1 MLNQQDRHA
10 QVQPALQNRRSFLC
24 ATAAA
29 AGLTLRPASAD
40 PQDPAALTLKAA
52 SALLRRKA
60 VSSVELTQA
69 CLHRIDRYNSA
80 LNAFITI
87 TGEQALKSARDMDSE
102 LRRGKFRGALHGI
115 PVALKDNIATA
126 GIRTTAASELFKDNV
141 PSEDAEAVRK
151 LKLAGA
157 VILGKLNLQEFAYGG
172 TSDVSYFGAVHNPWA
187 LDHISGGSSGG
198 SAAAVAADLCFG
210 ALGTDTGGSIR
221 IPSSY
226 CGVAGL
232 KATYGRVSLRGVI
245 PLSWTLDHCGPI
257 CRTVEDTSLMLQAI
271 AGYGQLDPASVDVP
285 IPAYGHAFELETS
298 KLRLGIPRS
307 PFFENLDPEVA
318 NATEAGL
325 AVLRK
330 ITTHVADVSLLQ
342 SFPATFPLFL
352 TIVGPEALAYHA
364 KSVVEF
370 PNRYQ
375 PLTRERLTQAINTN
389 AAAYAGALHQTYL
402 VRREIKSIFSS
413 IDLLVTPTMP
423 KPAETFAESKS
434 FDQFGLQNTSP
445 FDVYGLPAI
454 TVPCGFTSSGLPI
467 GLQIAGAPWAEE
479 TILALAHAYERET
492 EWHKSRPKLSPA

>member
-1 MLNQQDRHA
+1 MSNEQHRH
-10 QVQPALQNRRSFLC
+10 VPLESALHSRRSFLG

-29 AGLTLRPASAD
+29 AGLTLKPASAG

-52 SALLRRKA
+52 SELLRRKA

-69 CLHRIDRYNSA
+69 CLHRIDRYNST

-87 TGEQALKSARDMDSE
+87 TGEQALKSARDMDRE
-102 LRRGKFRGALHGI
+102 LRRGKWRGALHGI
-115 PVALKDNIATA
+115 PVALKDNIDTA
-126 GIRTTAASELFKDNV
+126 GIRTTAASELFKDKV

-157 VILGKLNLQEFAYGG
+157 VILGKLNLHEFAYGG
-172 TSDVSYFGAVHNPWA
+172 TSDVSYFGPVHNAWA

-226 CGVAGL
+226 CGVTGL
-232 KATYGRVSLRGVI
+232 KPTYGRVSLRGAI

-257 CRTVEDTSLMLQAI
+257 CRTVEDASLMLQVI
-271 AGYGQLDPASVDVP
+271 AGYDQLDPASLDVP
-285 IPAYGHAFELETS
+285 VGDYRRAFELETA

-318 NATEAGL
+318 KAMEAGL

-330 ITTHVADVSLLQ
+330 ITTHVTDFSLPQ
-342 SFPATFPLFL
+342 GFPPTFPLFL
-352 TIVGPEALAYHA
+352 AIVGTEALAYHA
-364 KSVVEF
+364 KSVIEF

-375 PLTRERLTQAINTN
+375 PLTRERLNQATN
-389 AAAYAGALHQTYL
+389 ANGAAYAEALHQTYL
-402 VRREIKSIFSS
+402 IRRKIKSIFSS

-434 FDQFGLQNTSP
+434 FDQFGLQNTWP

-454 TVPCGFTSSGLPI
+454 TLPCGFTSSGLPI
-467 GLQIAGAPWAEE
+467 GLQIAGAPWAES
-479 TILALAHAYERET
+479 TVLALANAYERET

>member
-87 TGEQALKSARDMDSE
+87 TAEQALKSARDMDSE

-187 LDHISGGSSGG
+187 LEHISGGSSGG

-257 CRTVEDTSLMLQAI
+257 CKTVEDTSLMLQAI
-271 AGYGQLDPASVDVP
+271 AGYDQLDPASVDVP

-402 VRREIKSIFSS
+402 VRRKSRAFFPVSISS
-413 IDLLVTPTMP
+413 LRRPCRNQRKLLRKAKALITSVCRIPRLSMCTGYPQSLYLVASP
-423 KPAETFAESKS
+423 VPDYRSASKS
-434 FDQFGLQNTSP
+434 LVRHGRRRRFSRSRTPMSAKP
-445 FDVYGLPAI
+445 
-454 TVPCGFTSSGLPI
+454 SGTK
-467 GLQIAGAPWAEE
+467 AV
-479 TILALAHAYERET
+479 
-492 EWHKSRPKLSPA
+492 LS

>member
-1 MLNQQDRHA
+1 
-10 QVQPALQNRRSFLC
+10 
-24 ATAAA
+24 
-29 AGLTLRPASAD
+29 
-40 PQDPAALTLKAA
+40 
-52 SALLRRKA
+52 
-60 VSSVELTQA
+60 
-69 CLHRIDRYNSA
+69 
-80 LNAFITI
+80 
-87 TGEQALKSARDMDSE
+87 
-102 LRRGKFRGALHGI
+102 
-115 PVALKDNIATA
+115 
-126 GIRTTAASELFKDNV
+126 
-141 PSEDAEAVRK
+141 
-151 LKLAGA
+151 
-157 VILGKLNLQEFAYGG
+157 
-172 TSDVSYFGAVHNPWA
+172 
-187 LDHISGGSSGG
+187 
-198 SAAAVAADLCFG
+198 
-210 ALGTDTGGSIR
+210 
-221 IPSSY
+221 
-226 CGVAGL
+226 
-232 KATYGRVSLRGVI
+232 
-245 PLSWTLDHCGPI
+245 
-257 CRTVEDTSLMLQAI
+257 MLQAI
-271 AGYGQLDPASVDVP
+271 AGYDQLDPASVDVP

-445 FDVYGLPAI
+445 SMCTGYPQSLYLVASP
-454 TVPCGFTSSGLPI
+454 VPDYRSASKSLVRHGRRRRFSRSRTPISAKPSGTK
-467 GLQIAGAPWAEE
+467 AV
-479 TILALAHAYERET
+479 
-492 EWHKSRPKLSPA
+492 LS